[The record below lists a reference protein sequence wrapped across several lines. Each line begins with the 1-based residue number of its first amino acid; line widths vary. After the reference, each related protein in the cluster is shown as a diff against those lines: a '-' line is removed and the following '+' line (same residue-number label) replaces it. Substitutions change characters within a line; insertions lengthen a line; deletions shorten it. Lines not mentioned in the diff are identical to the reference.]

1 MITYKHNN
9 VVIMGAP
16 GVGKSHLAIAIG
28 VEAASQRYSTYFIN
42 FSMLMAKIKKAIAE
56 QRI

>member
-1 MITYKHNN
+1 
-9 VVIMGAP
+9 MGAP
-16 GVGKSHLAIAIG
+16 GVGKSHFAIAIG

-42 FSMLMAKIKKAIAE
+42 FSTLMAKIKKAIAE

>member
-1 MITYKHNN
+1 
-9 VVIMGAP
+9 MGAP

-28 VEAASQRYSTYFIN
+28 VDST
-42 FSMLMAKIKKAIAE
+42 LMAKIKKAIAE